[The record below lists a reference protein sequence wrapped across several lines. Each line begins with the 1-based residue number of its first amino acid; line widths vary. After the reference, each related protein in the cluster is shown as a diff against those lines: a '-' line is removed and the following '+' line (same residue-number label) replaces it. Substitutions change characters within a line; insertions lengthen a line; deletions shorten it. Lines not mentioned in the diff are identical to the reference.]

1 VTGNQQPGDL
11 AGACLKRSKS
21 SKELVGDVKNP
32 VELQRGYI
40 NAEKGFLGSSFVK
53 RVRSHPLRESN
64 WTYPR
69 VRSRPRHH
77 GLRSVECQFHGYN
90 LTQEPSNF
98 IFAVTFVGS
107 AMNEDRTNKIYSMV
121 SLRYLQKEKGR

>member
-1 VTGNQQPGDL
+1 MTGNQQPGDL

-53 RVRSHPLRESN
+53 RVRSHPLRESIEPTLEYEAVPDTTDSGP
-64 WTYPR
+64 W
-69 VRSRPRHH
+69 
-77 GLRSVECQFHGYN
+77 SVSF
-90 LTQEPSNF
+90 T
-98 IFAVTFVGS
+98 AT
-107 AMNEDRTNKIYSMV
+107 T
-121 SLRYLQKEKGR
+121 